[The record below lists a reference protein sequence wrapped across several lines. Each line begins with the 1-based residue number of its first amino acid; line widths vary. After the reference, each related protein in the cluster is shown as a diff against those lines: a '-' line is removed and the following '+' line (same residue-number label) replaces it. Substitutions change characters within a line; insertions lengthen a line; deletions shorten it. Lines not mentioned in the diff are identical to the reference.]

1 MEEGRI
7 LKARYNKRYREISLD
22 DRIPSYLKSENLE
35 DTSMEYEV
43 KVLINLKCGNL
54 EMANKY

>member
-35 DTSMEYEV
+35 DTSME
-43 KVLINLKCGNL
+43 
-54 EMANKY
+54 